1 MAAGLLVR
9 GSITVTLG
17 MVCLASPLVA
27 QWLVRLE
34 VGADRF
40 WGGSVESAPEHRTFR
55 PYRPTIFAGTLE
67 RRSGRVGFGL
77 RLQYTEA
84 SLALEGSEA
93 VVAVKGV
100 FTVYSVSPELSY
112 QISSVG
118 SNNQLYLRL
127 GPLIEVWDIVDQGAR
142 TRAGAQG
149 VVALAV
155 PLGGRIGAGV
165 SAGLALISSPFE
177 EDELL
182 EEYELRPLWRRRFSG
197 GLEYRF

>member
-9 GSITVTLG
+9 SSIAVTLG
-17 MVCLASPLVA
+17 MVCLTSPLVA
-27 QWLVRLE
+27 QWLVRFE

-40 WGGSVESAPEHRTFR
+40 WGGSEESAPEHRSFR

-67 RRSGRVGFGL
+67 RRSGRVGVGL

-84 SLALEGSEA
+84 SLGLEGSEA
-93 VVAVKGV
+93 VVAIKGV

-118 SNNQLYLRL
+118 FNNQLYLRL
-127 GPLIEVWDIVDQGAR
+127 GPLIEVWDIVDEGAR
-142 TRAGAQG
+142 TRVGAQG
-149 VVALAV
+149 AVALSV
-155 PLGGRIGAGV
+155 PLGRKISAVV
-165 SAGLALISSPFE
+165 SGGLALIPSPFD

-182 EEYELRPLWRRRFSG
+182 AEYELRALWRRRFAG
-197 GLEYRF
+197 GFEYHF